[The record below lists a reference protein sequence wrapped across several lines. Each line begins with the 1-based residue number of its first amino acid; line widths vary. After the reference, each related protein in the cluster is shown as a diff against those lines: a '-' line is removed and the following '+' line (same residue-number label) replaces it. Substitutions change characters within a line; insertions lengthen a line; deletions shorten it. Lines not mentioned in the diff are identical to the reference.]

1 MGTVRNYSPHRPWT
15 KEEEQKL
22 IELSEFKTQ
31 SFIAKEL
38 GRSVQSIKCKR
49 QRMGIDSYINQT
61 DRLTMS
67 DVSRLVGIDLKSIS
81 TTWRNHGLKFRRNGP
96 FMTIGE
102 DSLVKFMQKNPQLW
116 KASKC
121 DYYFFCKYKWFKDRL
136 ANEKA
141 GIDTGDHYQNK
152 RSWTDY
158 ELSRLKMLKKRGYSH
173 REIAEELGR
182 TKRAI
187 DHASMK
193 LNRSAANVI

>member
-22 IELSEFKTQ
+22 IELSEYKTQ
-31 SFIAKEL
+31 SGIAKEL
-38 GRSVQSIKCKR
+38 GRSVQSVKCKR
-49 QRMGIDSYINQT
+49 SRMGIDSYINQT

-81 TTWRNHGLKFRRNGP
+81 TTWRKYGLRFRRNGP

-102 DSLVKFMQKNPQLW
+102 DSLVKFMQDNPNLW

-121 DYYFFCKYKWFKDRL
+121 DYYFFCRYKWFKKRL
-136 ANEKA
+136 EDEKA

-152 RSWTDY
+152 RSWSDY
-158 ELSRLKMLKKRGYSH
+158 DISRFKMLKKKGYSH

-182 TKRAI
+182 TKLAI
-187 DHASMK
+187 DHLSIR
-193 LNRSAANVI
+193 LNRSASNAI

>member
-1 MGTVRNYSPHRPWT
+1 MGNFRKTTAHRPWT

-31 SFIAKEL
+31 SGIAKEL

-49 QRMGIDSYINQT
+49 QRMGVDCYINQT

-67 DVSRLVGIDLKSIS
+67 EVARLVGADLASIAK
-81 TTWRNHGLKFRRNGP
+81 TWRKYGLRLRRNGP
-96 FMTIGE
+96 LMTISE
-102 DSLVKFMQKNPQLW
+102 ECLVRFMQNNPKLW

-141 GIDTGDHYQNK
+141 GLDTGDHYQNK
-152 RSWTDY
+152 RSWSDY
-158 ELSRLKMLKKRGYSH
+158 EISRLKMLKKRGYSH
-173 REIAEELGR
+173 KEIAQELGR

-187 DHASMK
+187 DHASIK